1 VDLWVVGLA
10 TNTFMAI
17 AYVGI
22 VGFIVV
28 PLMRSRQLS
37 KNKLGAATAA
47 IFCTCAVPHAFDAL
61 HLLLPSMGIDVARG
75 VALRSG
81 WGWDVAV
88 WDLVGAAV
96 AAYYVGLRRTYG
108 SLMQGA
114 QLFDDLRRRERQ
126 ALEINDDILQGLVVA
141 KMALELDQRD
151 TAVAALDT
159 SIASASRIISSL
171 LDPEERPLAAGLL
184 RTSAAVLDPAV
195 PSPAVPSPAVPSPA
209 VPGRSTPVGR
219 P

>member
-1 VDLWVVGLA
+1 VDLWVIGLVA
-10 TNTFMAI
+10 NTFMAL
-17 AYVGI
+17 AYTSI
-22 VGFIVV
+22 VGFILL

-37 KNKLGAATAA
+37 KNKLGVATAA
-47 IFCTCAVPHAFDAL
+47 IFCTCAVHHAFDAL
-61 HLLLPSMGIDVARG
+61 HLLLPSIGIDVTRG
-75 VALRSG
+75 LALRDG
-81 WGWDVAV
+81 WGWDVAL

-96 AAYYVGLRRTYG
+96 AAYYVGLRRMYG
-108 SLMQGA
+108 SLLQGA

-126 ALEINDDILQGLVVA
+126 ALEINDNVLQGLVVS
-141 KMALELDQRD
+141 KMALEMDQRD

-171 LDPEERPLAAGLL
+171 LDPSERPVAAGLL

-195 PSPAVPSPAVPSPA
+195 PAPAAPGPATPA
-209 VPGRSTPVGR
+209 GR

>member
-1 VDLWVVGLA
+1 MELWIIGLA
-10 TNTFMAI
+10 TNTFMAL
-17 AYVGI
+17 AYAGI
-22 VGFIVV
+22 VGFIVL
-28 PLMRSRQLS
+28 PLMKSRQLS
-37 KNKLGAATAA
+37 KNKLGVATAA
-47 IFCTCAVPHAFDAL
+47 IFCTCAVHHAFDAL
-61 HLLLPSMGIDVARG
+61 HLVLPSMGIDVARG

-81 WGWDVAV
+81 WGWDVAA

-96 AAYYVGLRRTYG
+96 AAYYLGLRRIYG

-114 QLFDDLRRRERQ
+114 QLFYDLKRRERQ
-126 ALEINDDILQGLVVA
+126 ALEINDDVLQGLVVA

-171 LDPEERPLAAGLL
+171 LDPGERPVAAGLL
-184 RTSAAVLDPAV
+184 RTTPALDVAV
-195 PSPAVPSPAVPSPA
+195 PSPAVPAAP
-209 VPGRSTPVGR
+209 TPVGR